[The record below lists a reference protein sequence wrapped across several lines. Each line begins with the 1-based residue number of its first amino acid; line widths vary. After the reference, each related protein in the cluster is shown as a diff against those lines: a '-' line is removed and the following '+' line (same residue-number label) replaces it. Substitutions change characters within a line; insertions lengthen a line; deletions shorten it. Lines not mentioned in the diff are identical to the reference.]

1 MKLRFLIVTTVITLA
16 MTTTA
21 FAKKKDENFTREEI
35 EQEFY
40 TQYWKDSAVGTENPE
55 GSLEWHILQQFLDE
69 QYPHRQSE
77 GKQYVVADWKD
88 DYYIDQAW
96 RDYHEEYMKGWDLQD
111 DDGKMV
117 IWEEDPETGDNIR
130 PLYTFKL
137 LDGMWNLIDSNGNV
151 YDTFEPHGGDGS
163 WQELL
168 EEDDEDRISKR
179 FASGSV
185 IGDDE
190 NTNSKTNVDPDELQ
204 EAEEQQPI
212 VDEDGVAV
220 PAGPRNTENDQPVS
234 ADDKNG
240 SRVTGKKATSVSDE
254 PMVDDEI
261 TETKNTNEKEEKNSS
276 ILWILLI
283 AIIIIAALSFIYF
296 RKAGSKNDNKK

>member
-117 IWEEDPETGDNIR
+117 IWEEDPETGENIR

-163 WQELL
+163 WQELQ
-168 EEDDEDRISKR
+168 EEDHDEEFEDLFKQMGE
-179 FASGSV
+179 A
-185 IGDDE
+185 GDK
-190 NTNSKTNVDPDELQ
+190 NTNSKTNVDPEELQ
-204 EAEEQQPI
+204 EAEEPPM
-212 VDEDGVAV
+212 VDVKGVGAV
-220 PAGPRNTENDQPVS
+220 PAEPQQELNDQPVS
-234 ADDKNG
+234 ADDNSG
-240 SRVTGKKATSVSDE
+240 ARVTGKKGTSVANK

-283 AIIIIAALSFIYF
+283 VIIIIAALSFIYF